1 MSNEFIPT
9 TNTTE
14 PTEGL
19 YESVAKLRDQ
29 CANLDLHD
37 PFDTEG
43 RQELAERALLLEHIA
58 ASLNIDSS
66 DSAALGLALDC
77 KDHLERLFP
86 GYEHEPLLN
95 LITDNPDI
103 DEMINAVE

>member
-1 MSNEFIPT
+1 MSNEFTPA

-14 PTEGL
+14 PAKGL
-19 YESVAKLRDQ
+19 CESVAELRDQ
-29 CANLDLHD
+29 CVKLDLHD

-43 RQELAERALLLEHIA
+43 RQELARRALLLGHIA
-58 ASLNIDSS
+58 ASLNIGPS
-66 DSAALGLALDC
+66 DSDALNLALDC
-77 KDHLERLFP
+77 EDHLQRLLP

>member
-1 MSNEFIPT
+1 MSNEFTPT

-19 YESVAKLRDQ
+19 CESVAKLRDQ

-43 RQELAERALLLEHIA
+43 RQELAQRALLLGHIA

-66 DSAALGLALDC
+66 DSDALNLALNCQDY
-77 KDHLERLFP
+77 LQRLLP

-95 LITDNPDI
+95 LITNNPDI
-103 DEMINAVE
+103 DEMISAVE